1 MIREKGAS
9 REAEGAALDSPGLAD
24 GNEVMEGCLIH
35 QLTEEVARSFL
46 ATFKK

>member
-9 REAEGAALDSPGLAD
+9 KEAEGAALDSPWLAEGNVVMD
-24 GNEVMEGCLIH
+24 GSRIH

-46 ATFKK
+46 APFKK